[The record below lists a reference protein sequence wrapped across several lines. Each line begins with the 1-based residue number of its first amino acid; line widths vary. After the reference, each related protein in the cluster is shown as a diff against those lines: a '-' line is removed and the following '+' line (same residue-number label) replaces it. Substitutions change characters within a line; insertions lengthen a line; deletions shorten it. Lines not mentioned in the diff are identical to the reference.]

1 MKKLVAL
8 LLMLSMLVP
17 AAAGSAEDG
26 EKIQLVGMCWGSTA
40 QYEQQVAELMEANPE
55 LAEKYEV
62 TWVLGGEGD
71 GDCAEKIRLGLSAN
85 EYMCDFSVLNYTQLP
100 EFARA
105 GVLADLT
112 DAIAPYQETMTEAAK
127 TLSQYEGQT
136 LAVPFEVKTKVWF
149 YRSDIFEECG
159 VDVESITDTDSF
171 IAAGKKIQETYPDSY
186 MWNFGS
192 NTSPYAFYLTLSGNG
207 ASFFDENGNYNIA
220 SDPGTRAM
228 LEDYKKMVDAGI
240 IADLSDWTPD
250 WENALADGT
259 IVSQPCA
266 AWLGQD
272 IFLPTYSGE
281 GNEWKVTTW
290 PVIGG
295 TDTGSDAGGSV
306 MVVPSFSQHP
316 QEAAEFIAAL
326 CLSEEGS
333 KSVFRMSGSLPQN
346 TTVLADDSFFAD
358 QADGYFGTSFID
370 AQKRAVDK
378 FSIFNYSPNASA
390 EQTIVVEYF
399 IKAIY
404 GQMSIDD
411 ALAGA
416 QSDLE
421 NMIGNAF
428 I

>member
-186 MWNFGS
+186 MWILGS

-220 SDPGTRAM
+220 SDLGTRAM
-228 LEDYKKMVDAGI
+228 LEVSKKMVDAGI

-333 KSVFRMSGSLPQN
+333 KSVFRVSGSLPQN

>member
-1 MKKLVAL
+1 
-8 LLMLSMLVP
+8 
-17 AAAGSAEDG
+17 
-26 EKIQLVGMCWGSTA
+26 
-40 QYEQQVAELMEANPE
+40 
-55 LAEKYEV
+55 
-62 TWVLGGEGD
+62 
-71 GDCAEKIRLGLSAN
+71 
-85 EYMCDFSVLNYTQLP
+85 
-100 EFARA
+100 
-105 GVLADLT
+105 
-112 DAIAPYQETMTEAAK
+112 MT
-127 TLSQYEGQT
+127 
-136 LAVPFEVKTKVWF
+136 
-149 YRSDIFEECG
+149 
-159 VDVESITDTDSF
+159 
-171 IAAGKKIQETYPDSY
+171 
-186 MWNFGS
+186 
-192 NTSPYAFYLTLSGNG
+192 
-207 ASFFDENGNYNIA
+207 
-220 SDPGTRAM
+220 
-228 LEDYKKMVDAGI
+228 
-240 IADLSDWTPD
+240 
-250 WENALADGT
+250 
-259 IVSQPCA
+259 
-266 AWLGQD
+266 
-272 IFLPTYSGE
+272 
-281 GNEWKVTTW
+281 
-290 PVIGG
+290 GG
-295 TDTGSDAGGSV
+295 TDTGFDAGGSV
-306 MVVPSFSQHP
+306 MVVPSFPQHP